1 VINKDILV
9 EYTRR
14 ISQLFIVAG
23 GKMAKRIKKPPVEL
37 GKRQDWLKRYEL
49 GESPPHIAQ
58 TDSFDVRTV
67 RTHIELAKQERE
79 VKENRGMVSRNAMER
94 HYSDLGNAMER
105 HYSDLCE
112 YAEKL
117 SALAHGENAAES
129 SREEYILSALRQHLP
144 RSPIWNYLKQREDLN
159 QQIDQLRQQAAKKL
173 EEEVKSASQLSSR
186 PDLSEI
192 VALGMIDLLKFQLDK
207 WAQGH
212 QGLNI
217 KDSLSE
223 QSAGGLVDLY
233 YGVFHLGNIK
243 GKDVALIKEVL
254 YDLEPRIRQLEE
266 YKKLEKLY
274 AELKHVEND
283 LEEELAVITLR
294 RIVPG
299 RCRYCPL

>member
-1 VINKDILV
+1 
-9 EYTRR
+9 
-14 ISQLFIVAG
+14 
-23 GKMAKRIKKPPVEL
+23 MAKRIKKPPVEL

-58 TDSFDVRTV
+58 TDSFNVKTV

-79 VKENRGMVSRNAMER
+79 VKENRGMVSRNAMDR
-94 HYSDLGNAMER
+94 HYSDLGNAMVR

-159 QQIDQLRQQAAKKL
+159 QQIDRLRQQAAKKL
-173 EEEVKSASQLSSR
+173 EEEVKSVSRLSSR

-212 QGLNI
+212 HGLNI

-233 YGVFHLGNIK
+233 YGIFHLGNIK

-254 YDLEPRIRQLEE
+254 YNLELRIRQLKE

-274 AELKHVEND
+274 AELKQVEND

-299 RCRYCPL
+299 SCRYCPL